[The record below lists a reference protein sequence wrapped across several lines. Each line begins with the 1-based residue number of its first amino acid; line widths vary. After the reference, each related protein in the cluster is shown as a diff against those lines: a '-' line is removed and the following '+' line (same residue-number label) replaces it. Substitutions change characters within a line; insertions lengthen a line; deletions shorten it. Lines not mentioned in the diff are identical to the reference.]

1 MTTDRNHEMS
11 SDEVRRQ
18 LRDAQA
24 EHDASMP
31 GWRGSLDQ
39 MLDPEAGA
47 TADEKASFLGVPA
60 RRTFVFG
67 GVALAGGALLAACG
81 KKKAAQTPQ
90 SGALPVVPSTTTTTA
105 PGSAATDKVLLQTAQ
120 SIEILAIDT
129 YQKAID
135 SGLLTDA
142 TVKQVA
148 ALFQSQHQDHSDALA
163 EAIKAAGA
171 TPVSERNQYLAE
183 NVVDKAVSELTDQK
197 SVLMLARELENV
209 AAQTYVEAGGVFS
222 TPALRRSGMSIGEI
236 EARHVTV
243 LNLALGYA
251 PVPLPLLP
259 TSKAIDPKGYVKS

>member
-31 GWRGSLDQ
+31 RWRGSLDQ
-39 MLDPEAGA
+39 LLDPEAGA
-47 TADEKASFLGVPA
+47 STAEKASFLGLPA
-60 RRTFVFG
+60 RRSFVFG
-67 GVALAGGALLAACG
+67 GVVLAGGALLAACG
-81 KKKAAQTPQ
+81 RKKSQTPQ
-90 SGALPVVPSTTTTTA
+90 SGALPVVPSSTTTTA
-105 PGSAATDKVLLQTAQ
+105 PGSAATDMVLLRTAQ

-135 SGLLTDA
+135 SGLITDA
-142 TVKQVA
+142 TAKQVA

-163 EAIKAAGA
+163 EAIKAAGGTA
-171 TPVSERNQYLAE
+171 VTARNEYLAA
-183 NVVDKAVSELTDQK
+183 NVVDKAVSALTDQK
-197 SVLMLARELENV
+197 SVLVLAREVENV
-209 AAQTYVEAGGVFS
+209 AAQTYTEAGGVFS

-251 PVPLPLLP
+251 PVPLPLMS
-259 TSKAIDPKGYVKS
+259 TSKAIDPKGYLKG